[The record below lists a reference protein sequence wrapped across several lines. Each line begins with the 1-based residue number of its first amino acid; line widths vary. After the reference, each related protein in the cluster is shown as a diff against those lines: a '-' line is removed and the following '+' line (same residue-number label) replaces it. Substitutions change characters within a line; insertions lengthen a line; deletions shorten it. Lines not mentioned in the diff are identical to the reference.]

1 MSKPK
6 STARLVITSVVISFV
21 VIAVFALVF
30 INFIVPA
37 YQVTEDQIYSV
48 LIKLFPILIGLILI
62 QIGVMIAK
70 RNEDE
75 FADQVDRLP
84 PNAYTKPFESSPK
97 DDPANI
103 SIDARQTQEQVPPRP
118 VAEGPVR
125 EIVRE
130 VPVEKEVIRE
140 VPVEKVVVKEVPVE
154 VIREIEKEV
163 PVIHEVIKEVPV
175 PSSDASPVEI
185 VKEVPVE
192 VIKEVIREVPAA
204 GQVVEKEVPV
214 IKEVIKEVPIEI
226 VKEVPVEVPVEKIVE
241 KPVASAVA
249 DAPVETRMLDFD
261 EVLDQECRSAR
272 DDSYDITLALFRK
285 NGTVDEDR
293 LEKAFSA
300 NAFIFDR
307 GDDYAL
313 IFSFANEDEVTSLIQ
328 NRQAELGDV
337 SYSVATQSGDAID
350 PERLVKMA
358 AAGF

>member
-1 MSKPK
+1 M
-6 STARLVITSVVISFV
+6 
-21 VIAVFALVF
+21 
-30 INFIVPA
+30 
-37 YQVTEDQIYSV
+37 
-48 LIKLFPILIGLILI
+48 
-62 QIGVMIAK
+62 
-70 RNEDE
+70 
-75 FADQVDRLP
+75 
-84 PNAYTKPFESSPK
+84 
-97 DDPANI
+97 
-103 SIDARQTQEQVPPRP
+103 
-118 VAEGPVR
+118 
-125 EIVRE
+125 
-130 VPVEKEVIRE
+130 
-140 VPVEKVVVKEVPVE
+140 
-154 VIREIEKEV
+154 
-163 PVIHEVIKEVPV
+163 
-175 PSSDASPVEI
+175 
-185 VKEVPVE
+185 
-192 VIKEVIREVPAA
+192 
-204 GQVVEKEVPV
+204 

-226 VKEVPVEVPVEKIVE
+226 VKEVPVEVPVEKIVEKIVEKPVEVEKIVE

>member
-125 EIVRE
+125 EIVKE

-241 KPVASAVA
+241 KPVASGVA

-285 NGTVDEDR
+285 NGAIDEDR